1 MNWHIVT
8 TLCQWSGILWI
19 LLDPC
24 GLHVII
30 AIVLKISFNIHLR
43 YIYHETDLHI
53 AGVITIGGPFVCFL
67 SNSQMHTT
75 GAQLVICSRAIIQKF
90 ANPQIPRN
98 LAKLPVA
105 IWITAMIT
113 SLPGSHTL
121 PCRSVPKRLGI
132 NVFEMYF
139 PVKYN
144 QRKQQEINCLWH
156 WQHILHWNWIKW
168 INGIK
173 WQQGREAT
181 KLWHLQL
188 CMIIVTH

>member
-1 MNWHIVT
+1 MTIDPNQRH
-8 TLCQWSGILWI
+8 LCLFPEQL
-19 LLDPC
+19 
-24 GLHVII
+24 
-30 AIVLKISFNIHLR
+30 
-43 YIYHETDLHI
+43 TD
-53 AGVITIGGPFVCFL
+53 AQDWRTIGDLLPSYYSKVHQPTK
-67 SNSQMHTT
+67 S
-75 GAQLVICSRAIIQKF
+75 IQGTWQNYLF
-90 ANPQIPRN
+90 
-98 LAKLPVA
+98 A

-188 CMIIVTH
+188 CIIIVTH